1 MNTLKVIM
9 LIGMLSGLLVIIGYL
24 LGRGKGIII
33 ALIISAVMNVG
44 SYWYS
49 DSIVLKMYKLLTY

>member
-9 LIGMLSGLLVIIGYL
+9 LISMFSGLLVIIGYL

-49 DSIVLKMYKLLTY
+49 DSL